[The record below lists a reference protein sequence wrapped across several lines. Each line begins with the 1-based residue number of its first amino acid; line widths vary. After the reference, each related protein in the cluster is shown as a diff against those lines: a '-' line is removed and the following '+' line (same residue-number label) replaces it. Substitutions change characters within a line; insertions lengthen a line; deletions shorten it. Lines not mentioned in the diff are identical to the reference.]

1 MNGHVT
7 VPPDSVS
14 VIVVDVVMSW
24 VVVVEELLPAELVV
38 DEDGIVVE
46 IKLLFSNGWSSIQR
60 LQRSW
65 LYGSVK
71 FS

>member
-14 VIVVDVVMSW
+14 VVVVDVVMSW

-46 IKLLFSNGWSSIQR
+46 IMLLFSND
-60 LQRSW
+60 
-65 LYGSVK
+65 
-71 FS
+71 

>member
-1 MNGHVT
+1 MKGHVT
-7 VPPDSVS
+7 VPSESIRVVEVDM
-14 VIVVDVVMSW
+14 VISW
-24 VVVVEELLPAELVV
+24 VVEVEELLPEESVV
-38 DEDGIVVE
+38 VEVGVVVE
-46 IKLLFSNGWSSIQR
+46 IKLLFSNDWSSIQR

>member
-1 MNGHVT
+1 MNGQVT

-14 VIVVDVVMSW
+14 VVIIDLVVGW
-24 VVVVEELLPAELVV
+24 VLCDEVLVTEIDVVEEEI
-38 DEDGIVVE
+38 DVE
-46 IKLLFSNGWSSIQR
+46 IMLLFSNDWSSIQR

>member
-1 MNGHVT
+1 MNGQVT

-14 VIVVDVVMSW
+14 VVIIDLVVGW
-24 VVVVEELLPAELVV
+24 VLCDEVLVPEIVVVEEEINVEMMLLL
-38 DEDGIVVE
+38 
-46 IKLLFSNGWSSIQR
+46 SNDWSSIQR
-60 LQRSW
+60 LQSSW

>member
-1 MNGHVT
+1 MNGQVT

-14 VIVVDVVMSW
+14 VVIIDLVVGW
-24 VVVVEELLPAELVV
+24 VLCDEVLVTEIVVVEEEI
-38 DEDGIVVE
+38 DVE
-46 IKLLFSNGWSSIQR
+46 IMLLFSNDWSSIQR

>member
-1 MNGHVT
+1 MNGQVT

-14 VIVVDVVMSW
+14 VVIIDLVVGW
-24 VVVVEELLPAELVV
+24 VLCDEVLVTEIVVVEEEM
-38 DEDGIVVE
+38 DVE
-46 IKLLFSNGWSSIQR
+46 IMLLFSNDWSSIQR
-60 LQRSW
+60 LQSSW

>member
-1 MNGHVT
+1 MNGQVT

-14 VIVVDVVMSW
+14 VVIIDLVVGW
-24 VVVVEELLPAELVV
+24 VLCDEVLVTEIVVVEEEI
-38 DEDGIVVE
+38 DVE
-46 IKLLFSNGWSSIQR
+46 IMLLFSNDWSSIQR
-60 LQRSW
+60 LQSSW